1 MSVEKPIERT
11 ARLLDLIPFINS
23 HQGIHIDDLAEEF
36 NVSAEVIA
44 KDLDLL
50 FLCGLPSYTPLEL
63 IDLSYEGGYVTIRD
77 AQNLNKPRRLNKHEV
92 SSLLLGLSELKSTLK
107 NTKERERID
116 ELSKKLR
123 DVLNIQSQ
131 QFISYRSV
139 DQSVYSEILGAISSE
154 KAIRIEYLSA
164 SKDQKSERTIS
175 PIEIIHQSNREHVI
189 AYCHTAKEQRVF
201 DIAGI
206 KKVSTSNE
214 LYMRKQR
221 MSSLIDQA
229 DASVAISYSGS
240 GVSFIE
246 DNPELVVAH
255 DPAEK
260 TAIMKFWNTEWLIRS
275 VMSYGGA
282 VMVREPKLIVNA
294 LQDRVAI
301 SLQLYRS

>member
-1 MSVEKPIERT
+1 MSTEKPIERT
-11 ARLLDLIPFINS
+11 ARLLDLIPYINA
-23 HQGIHIDDLAEEF
+23 HQGIHIDELAEEF
-36 NVSAEVIA
+36 DVTADVIA

-107 NTKERERID
+107 EPKERERID

-123 DVLNIQSQ
+123 DLLNIQSE

-139 DQSVYSEILGAISSE
+139 DQSIYAEILAAISSE
-154 KAIRIEYLSA
+154 KAIHIEYLSS

-175 PIEIIHQSNREHVI
+175 PIEVIQQSNREHVI
-189 AYCHTAKEQRVF
+189 AYCHVAKEQRVF

-206 KKVSTSNE
+206 KKVSPSNE

-221 MSSLIDQA
+221 MASLIDQA

-255 DPAEK
+255 DSDAK
-260 TAIMKFWNTEWLIRS
+260 TAIMKYWNTEWLIRS

-282 VMVREPKLIVNA
+282 VTVLEPKLVVNA
-294 LQDRVAI
+294 LQDRVAA
-301 SLQLYRS
+301 SLQRYTS